1 MNIGPI
7 NFECPGKNGQECL
20 PGFKVELK
28 HNSLSKLEMR
38 KHAYFRGK
46 KDYQRI
52 CKNIYISLNCSSIQ
66 LDGMEEES
74 GKGCEK

>member
-1 MNIGPI
+1 MNIGFI

-28 HNSLSKLEMR
+28 HISLSKLEMR

-46 KDYQRI
+46 NEITKEYAQN
-52 CKNIYISLNCSSIQ
+52 KKYILKLLQYPIGW
-66 LDGMEEES
+66 DGRREWERV
-74 GKGCEK
+74 